1 MARASLGTH
10 VRCAWENQKSFL
22 GRHVGRGRK
31 PGKVE
36 QGSARSDFSRKGK
49 IPGGTKLA
57 IQEVG
62 AWNGEMSWSPKTM
75 KGGALT
81 LARSCLCACVRG
93 FVCVL
98 VRFSIGAC

>member
-1 MARASLGTH
+1 MSNFSALCCLVGKAVRRHHHGGRTGCFANSPSGLWNTGLAVARASLGTH

-22 GRHVGRGRK
+22 GRQVGRGRK

-62 AWNGEMSWSPKTM
+62 AWN
-75 KGGALT
+75 
-81 LARSCLCACVRG
+81 
-93 FVCVL
+93 
-98 VRFSIGAC
+98 